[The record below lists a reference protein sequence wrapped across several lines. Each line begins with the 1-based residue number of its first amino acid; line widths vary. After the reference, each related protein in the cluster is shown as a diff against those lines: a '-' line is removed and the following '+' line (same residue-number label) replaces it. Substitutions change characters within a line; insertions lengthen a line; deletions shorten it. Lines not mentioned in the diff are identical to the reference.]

1 MRTAG
6 VKVATVLLS
15 LGLSGCVGPL
25 VDVQK
30 VDDTTAVQL
39 NDTMK
44 TFDVESTPASAKL
57 LGPITATSCK
67 NKMWDKD
74 ATAEDATTQ
83 LKLLSRQRGGNAVG
97 NLSCGPVEGTDL
109 SKNCW
114 QSVVCTGTAIDTN
127 TSPAIAAPK
136 RKRPSPK

>member
-1 MRTAG
+1 LNTHKFTWAI
-6 VKVATVLLS
+6 LLS
-15 LGLSGCVGPL
+15 AILAGCVGPL

-44 TFDVESTPASAKL
+44 TFDVASTPATAKV

-127 TSPAIAAPK
+127 APTLTSAAK